1 MPLLPD
7 PSRREILLAAAA
19 VAGTP
24 ILARAQHA
32 SAMTLQATPTLT
44 PAEIAAID
52 AALGKKGTYN
62 EAQATHVVG
71 FPRNDLKVSI
81 KGEAVPI
88 PLGFGGWGAF
98 KRTMDGKS
106 AVFMSDN
113 VLLEEEVNPL
123 IDAVHANGLEVGAIH
138 NHFFY
143 ESPRIFF
150 MHVHGM
156 GTPEELAS
164 RYAKAIAKSKINPA
178 NQPKVDAAARTAKD
192 IFDLPAL
199 DAIVGKTG
207 TVNGPAY
214 KYTVGRDDLNIAE
227 MGADMR
233 AAIGLNTWATF
244 VGSPSSATV
253 AGDVA
258 MLAHEVNP
266 VIRHLRSKGIE
277 ICAVHNH
284 MLSEQPRIIFL
295 HYLGKGAATDLAQT
309 FRGVLDLLG
318 KVPMHGHAGVAG
330 VYSRARIRSSQ

>member
-1 MPLLPD
+1 MSTDTGLT
-7 PSRREILLAAAA
+7 RRHMLVA
-19 VAGTP
+19 VAAMAGSP
-24 ILARAQHA
+24 VLARAQHA
-32 SAMTLQATPTLT
+32 AAPTGKTPALT

-52 AALGKKGTYN
+52 AALGKKGAYN
-62 EAQATHVVG
+62 EAQATHVVPL
-71 FPRNDLKVSI
+71 PRNDLKVTV

-88 PLGFGGWGAF
+88 PLGFGGWAAF
-98 KRTMDGKS
+98 KRTLDGKS
-106 AVFMSDN
+106 AIFMSDN

-123 IDAVHANGLEVGAIH
+123 IDAVQANGLEVGAIH

-143 ESPRIFF
+143 ENPRVFF

-156 GTPEELAS
+156 GAPEDLAA
-164 RYAKAIAKSKINPA
+164 RYAKALASSKILPA
-178 NQPKVDAAARTAKD
+178 NQPKVDPPARTAKD

-214 KYTVGRDDLNIAE
+214 KYTVGRDDLHILE
-227 MGADMR
+227 MGADMT

-244 VGSPSSATV
+244 IGTPDAAVV

-266 VIRHLRSKGIE
+266 VIRHLRNKGVE

-284 MLSEQPRIIFL
+284 MLAEQPRIIFL
-295 HYLGKGAATDLAQT
+295 HYLARGKALEIAQT
-309 FRGVLDLLG
+309 FRGALGLLG
-318 KVPMHGHAGVAG
+318 KISPMNHGM
-330 VYSRARIRSSQ
+330 

>member
-1 MPLLPD
+1 MPSKNHV
-7 PSRREILLAAAA
+7 SRRNLLVGGAASLAGIPTIALGQHRAA
-19 VAGTP
+19 NGK
-24 ILARAQHA
+24 
-32 SAMTLQATPTLT
+32 T
-44 PAEIAAID
+44 PALTKGERTAID

-62 EAQATHVVG
+62 EAQATHVVAL
-71 FPRNDLKVSI
+71 PRNDLRVTVR
-81 KGEAVPI
+81 GEAVPI
-88 PLGFGGWGAF
+88 PLGFGGWAAF
-98 KRTMDGKS
+98 KHTLDGKS

-123 IDAVHANGLEVGAIH
+123 IDAVLANGLEVGAIH

-156 GTPEELAS
+156 GAPGELAA
-164 RYAKAIAKSKINPA
+164 RYARALANSKILPA
-178 NQPKVDAAARTAKD
+178 NQPKVDPAARTAKE

-207 TVNGPAY
+207 AVNGPAY
-214 KYTVGRDDLNIAE
+214 KYTVGRDDLRIME
-227 MGADMR
+227 MGADMT

-244 VGSPSSATV
+244 VGTPEAAVV

-266 VIRHLRSKGIE
+266 VIRHLRSKGVE

-284 MLSEQPRIIFL
+284 MLAEEPRIIFL
-295 HYLGKGAATDLAQT
+295 HYLARGRAADIAQT
-309 FRGVLDLLG
+309 FRGALDLLG
-318 KVPMHGHAGVAG
+318 KKAAGGHGM
-330 VYSRARIRSSQ
+330 RM